1 MTVIGARLAVTLGLE
16 GGVCVARVLVVDD
29 DPAIRSMLVELLT
42 DEGYETLV
50 AGDGRTA
57 VEVAK
62 NRHPDVILMDLMM
75 PVLDGA
81 SATRLIKSNPD
92 TEHVRI
98 IAMSAGANLRL
109 QVTDLPADG
118 VVSKPFDLDALL
130 ADVSIQLRQLSTPGG
145 ADGQERG

>member
-1 MTVIGARLAVTLGLE
+1 LI
-16 GGVCVARVLVVDD
+16 VDD

-57 VEVAK
+57 VEIPK
-62 NRHPDVILMDLMM
+62 DRTPEVILMDLMM

-81 SATRLIKSNPD
+81 SATRLIRSNPA
-92 TEHVRI
+92 TAHIRI
-98 IAMSAGANLRL
+98 IAMSAGANLRI
-109 QVTDLPADG
+109 QASDLPAHG

-130 ADVSIQLRQLSTPGG
+130 ADVSIQLRHLATSEEPRS
-145 ADGQERG
+145 ES